1 MPRRVQIKTYAIR
14 KGYVSPAKVKKE
26 YTNSIELLE
35 TALVKMG
42 FYESK
47 RTTTSKHYRRS
58 DGLHLVLTKRRKRK
72 MSEAL
77 WNDEHARITI
87 IKVHKDSEKHKT
99 MKFDHGNFFRELNRA
114 GHLPNKTRIPRRP
127 A

>member
-1 MPRRVQIKTYAIR
+1 MPRRIQIKTYAIQ
-14 KGYVSPAKVKKE
+14 KGYVSPTKVKKE
-26 YTNSIELLE
+26 YINPIESIE

-42 FYESK
+42 FHESK
-47 RTTTSKHYRRS
+47 RTTTSRQYRRS

-77 WNDEHARITI
+77 WNDEYARITI

-114 GHLPNKTRIPRRP
+114 IS
-127 A
+127 